1 MALAMAKKTYHHGNL
16 RQALV
21 EASLDVLAQNG
32 AGGFSLAHAAKAAG
46 VTPAAVYRHFK
57 GREDLMAEVARQG
70 HERLALLTDTAM
82 RDHEPHRA
90 ALAYGAAF
98 VTFATK
104 FSGHFN
110 AIYLSGL
117 SSDQFPALLA
127 AEARSAH
134 VLTRLATGLQ
144 NSVQTVPQSDLQSDR
159 QPASAPPEI
168 ADIACHVQALC
179 LGIVLSGARSGA
191 GSAGAGSSAMLE
203 SALRLYLDGL
213 TQKTS

>member
-82 RDHEPHRA
+82 RDHEPQRA

-104 FSGHFN
+104 FPGHFN

-127 AEARSAH
+127 AEARSAR
-134 VLTRLATGLQ
+134 VLTKLATGLQ
-144 NSVQTVPQSDLQSDR
+144 NSVQTVPQSDL